1 MESVINYQ
9 EEELELEITEG
20 VNDSGIFKAIIMA
33 GGPGSGKS
41 YVAKKLGLGSMGL
54 RVINSDNFFELLLK
68 KKGLSLKM
76 PDNEEEE
83 REAARFYA
91 KALTSKRLDDS
102 IRGRLGVLID
112 STSGDVKKTSKIIQ
126 KLKQVGYDVK
136 VLFVQTTLEVAQQRN
151 QERSRSVPPKAL
163 EFSWKGAQK
172 AKSQLKSIVGSRDYH
187 EIDNNYGDKPDMA
200 LAGKLTSWSKKL
212 NTRGQQWI
220 QHVRNGE
227 AHGVA
232 EELDINTMD
241 MKSFSEF
248 SEALTMSQRLQRSRI
263 AKRTAKKRARAAL
276 RKKKRFKSPDQ
287 LLAKAQK
294 MARDLIGKKLT
305 GCIPIAQLSIPQ
317 KIQLGK
323 KLDKKKGAIAKLSKK
338 MMVKAKKAERER
350 IKNLRGQ

>member
-1 MESVINYQ
+1 MESILNYQ

-20 VNDSGIFKAIIMA
+20 VNDSGIFKAIVMA

-41 YVAKKLGLGSMGL
+41 YVAKKLGLGTMGL
-54 RVINSDNFFELLLK
+54 RVINSDSFFELLLK

-126 KLKQVGYDVK
+126 RLKQVGYDVK
-136 VLFVQTTLEVAQQRN
+136 VLFVQTTLEVAQKRN
-151 QERSRSVPPKAL
+151 QERPRSVPPEAL

-187 EIDNNYGDKPDMA
+187 EIDNNHGDKPDMA
-200 LAGKLTSWSKKL
+200 LAGKLTSWSKRL

-220 QHVRNGE
+220 NHVRNGQT
-227 AHGVA
+227 HGVS
-232 EELDINTMD
+232 EENDINTMD
-241 MKSFSEF
+241 SFLEF
-248 SEALTMSQRLQRSRI
+248 MSMSQRLQRSRT
-263 AKRTAKKRARAAL
+263 AKRTAKKRARSAL
-276 RKKKRFKSPDQ
+276 RTKKRFKTPDQ

-294 MARDLIGKKLT
+294 MARDAMGKKLT
-305 GCIPIAQLSIPQ
+305 GGIPIAKLTIPQ
-317 KIQLGK
+317 KMQLAK

-350 IKNLRGQ
+350 IKNIRGQ

>member
-1 MESVINYQ
+1 MESILNYQ

-20 VNDSGIFKAIIMA
+20 VNDSGIFKAIVMA

-41 YVAKKLGLGSMGL
+41 YVAKKLGLGTMGL
-54 RVINSDNFFELLLK
+54 RVINSDSFFELLLK

-126 KLKQVGYDVK
+126 KLKKVGYDVK
-136 VLFVQTTLEVAQQRN
+136 VLFVQTTLEVAKKRN
-151 QERSRSVPPKAL
+151 QERPRSVPEKAL

-187 EIDNNYGDKPDMA
+187 EINNNYGDKPDMA
-200 LAGKLTSWSKKL
+200 LAGKLTSWSKRL
-212 NTRGQQWI
+212 NTKAQQWI
-220 QHVRNGE
+220 NHVRNGQT
-227 AHGVA
+227 HGVS
-232 EELDINTMD
+232 EENDINTMD
-241 MKSFSEF
+241 SFLEF
-248 SEALTMSQRLQRSRI
+248 MSMSQRLQRSRT
-263 AKRTAKKRARAAL
+263 AKRTAKKRARSAL
-276 RKKKRFKSPDQ
+276 RTKKRFKTPDQ

-294 MARDLIGKKLT
+294 MARDAYSKKLT
-305 GCIPIAQLSIPQ
+305 GGIPIAKLTIPQ
-317 KIQLGK
+317 KMQLSK

-338 MMVKAKKAERER
+338 MMVRAKKAERER
-350 IKNLRGQ
+350 IKNIRGQ

>member
-1 MESVINYQ
+1 MESILNYQ

-20 VNDSGIFKAIIMA
+20 VNDSGIFKAIVMA

-41 YVAKKLGLGSMGL
+41 YVAKKLGLGTMGL
-54 RVINSDNFFELLLK
+54 RVINSDSFFELLLK

-126 KLKQVGYDVK
+126 RLKQVGYDVK
-136 VLFVQTTLEVAQQRN
+136 VLFVQTTLEVAQKRN
-151 QERSRSVPPKAL
+151 QERPRSVPPEAL

-187 EIDNNYGDKPDMA
+187 EIDNNHGDKPDMA

-227 AHGVA
+227 AHGVV
-232 EELDINTMD
+232 EEHDINTMD
-241 MKSFSEF
+241 SFLEF
-248 SEALTMSQRLQRSRI
+248 MSMSQRLQRSRT
-263 AKRTAKKRARAAL
+263 AKRTAKKRARSAL
-276 RKKKRFKSPDQ
+276 RTKKRFKTPDQ

-294 MARDLIGKKLT
+294 MARDAMGKKLT
-305 GCIPIAQLSIPQ
+305 GGIPIAKLTIPQ
-317 KIQLGK
+317 KMQLAK

-350 IKNLRGQ
+350 IKNIRGQ

>member
-1 MESVINYQ
+1 MESILNYQ

-20 VNDSGIFKAIIMA
+20 VNDSGIFKAIVMA

-41 YVAKKLGLGSMGL
+41 YVAKKLGLGTMGL
-54 RVINSDNFFELLLK
+54 RVINSDSFFELLLK

-136 VLFVQTTLEVAQQRN
+136 VLFVQTTLEVAQKRN
-151 QERSRSVPPKAL
+151 QERPRSVPPEAL

-187 EIDNNYGDKPDMA
+187 EIDNNHGDKPDMA
-200 LAGKLTSWSKKL
+200 LAGKLTSWSKRL

-220 QHVRNGE
+220 NHVRNGQT
-227 AHGVA
+227 HGVS
-232 EELDINTMD
+232 EENDINTMD
-241 MKSFSEF
+241 SFLEF
-248 SEALTMSQRLQRSRI
+248 MSMSQRLQRSRT
-263 AKRTAKKRARAAL
+263 AKRTAKKRARSAL
-276 RKKKRFKSPDQ
+276 RTKKRFKTPDQ

-294 MARDLIGKKLT
+294 MARDAMGKKLT
-305 GCIPIAQLSIPQ
+305 GGIPIAKLTIPQ
-317 KIQLGK
+317 KMQLAK

-350 IKNLRGQ
+350 IKNIRGQ

>member
-1 MESVINYQ
+1 MESILNYQ

-20 VNDSGIFKAIIMA
+20 VNDSGIFKAIVMA

-41 YVAKKLGLGSMGL
+41 YVAKKLGLGTMGL
-54 RVINSDNFFELLLK
+54 RVINSDSFFELLLK

-126 KLKQVGYDVK
+126 KLKKVGYDVK
-136 VLFVQTTLEVAQQRN
+136 VLFVQTTLEVAKKRN
-151 QERSRSVPPKAL
+151 QERPRSVPEKAL

-187 EIDNNYGDKPDMA
+187 EINNNYGDKPDMA
-200 LAGKLTSWSKKL
+200 LAGKLTSWSKRL
-212 NTRGQQWI
+212 NTKAQQWI
-220 QHVRNGE
+220 NHVRNGQT
-227 AHGVA
+227 HGVS
-232 EELDINTMD
+232 EENDINTMD
-241 MKSFSEF
+241 SFLEF
-248 SEALTMSQRLQRSRI
+248 MSMSQRLQRSRT
-263 AKRTAKKRARAAL
+263 AKRTAKKRARSAL
-276 RKKKRFKSPDQ
+276 RTKKRFKTPDQ

-294 MARDLIGKKLT
+294 MARDAYSKKLT
-305 GCIPIAQLSIPQ
+305 GGIPIAKLTIPQ
-317 KIQLGK
+317 KMQLSK

-350 IKNLRGQ
+350 IKNIRGQ

>member
-1 MESVINYQ
+1 MESILNYQ

-20 VNDSGIFKAIIMA
+20 VNDSGIFKAIVMA

-41 YVAKKLGLGSMGL
+41 YVAKKLGLGTMGL
-54 RVINSDNFFELLLK
+54 RVINSDSFFELLLK

-126 KLKQVGYDVK
+126 RLKQVGYDVK
-136 VLFVQTTLEVAQQRN
+136 VLFVQTTLEVAQKRN
-151 QERSRSVPPKAL
+151 QERPRSVPPEAL

-187 EIDNNYGDKPDMA
+187 EIDNNHGDKPDMA
-200 LAGKLTSWSKKL
+200 LAGKLTSWSKRL

-220 QHVRNGE
+220 NHVRNGQT
-227 AHGVA
+227 HGVS
-232 EELDINTMD
+232 EENDINTMD
-241 MKSFSEF
+241 SFLEF
-248 SEALTMSQRLQRSRI
+248 MSMSQRLQRSRT
-263 AKRTAKKRARAAL
+263 AKRTAKKRARSAL
-276 RKKKRFKSPDQ
+276 RTKKRFKTPDQ

-294 MARDLIGKKLT
+294 MARDAMGKKLT
-305 GCIPIAQLSIPQ
+305 GGIPIAKLTIPQ
-317 KIQLGK
+317 KMQLAK